1 MNILVTGGAGY
12 IGSVTVDSL
21 IRTGHRVTVLD
32 NFSNGHRSAV
42 HHDAVLEEADLLN
55 FDATR
60 EIFARHRPE
69 AVLHFAAHSQ
79 VGESMCK
86 PWKYLGEN
94 VTAGL
99 NAIRA
104 AAEYG
109 VKRFILSSTANIFG
123 STGDGP
129 IDETSEIRPGSPYGE
144 SKRYLELALGWFE
157 KTHGMRSVC
166 LRYFNA
172 AGATK
177 ERGEDRDPETHLIPL
192 VLRVAQGHHKEL
204 KIFGRDYDTP
214 DGACIRDYIHVSD
227 LAEAHRLA
235 LEVDRSTA
243 YNLGNGH
250 GFSVLEVIEVAR
262 RVTGCPIPT
271 IDAPRRPGDPPVLVA
286 DSSKI
291 RRELGWT
298 PRVAGIEEIIESA
311 WRWMNRYPAG
321 YRNGTRASCGTSS

>member
-1 MNILVTGGAGY
+1 MNLLVTGGAGY
-12 IGSVTVDSL
+12 IGSVTVDAL

-32 NFSNGHRSAV
+32 NLSNGHRFAV
-42 HHDAVLEEADLLN
+42 HRDAVLEEVDLLD

-60 EIFARHRPE
+60 GVFSRHRPE

-79 VGESMCK
+79 VGESMRK

-99 NAIRA
+99 NAARA

-123 STGDGP
+123 SAGDGP
-129 IDETSEIRPGSPYGE
+129 IDEASEIRPGSPYGE

-172 AGATK
+172 AGATE
-177 ERGEDRDPETHLIPL
+177 ERGEDHDPETHLIPL
-192 VLRVAQGHHKEL
+192 ILRVAQGRHQEL

-214 DGACIRDYIHVSD
+214 DGTCIRDYIHVSD

-235 LEVDRSTA
+235 LEADGSVA
-243 YNLGNGH
+243 YNLGNGR
-250 GFSVLEVIEVAR
+250 GFSVLEVIEAAR
-262 RVTGCPIPT
+262 RVTGCPIPA

-291 RRELGWT
+291 RRELGWA

-321 YRNGTRASCGTSS
+321 YRNGAHASCGVS